1 MEPVRNLAIRLRGV
15 VKRYGSITAVDGW
28 RSRAPRPSRAVI
40 DQEPVFGLRCQLLQA
55 TWSAVHYAN
64 VLGAVSHLNELD
76 WHDML
81 LFGGIGVG
89 VIIVIARLLMRG

>member
-15 VKRYGSITAVDGW
+15 VKRYGSTG
-28 RSRAPRPSRAVI
+28 SG
-40 DQEPVFGLRCQLLQA
+40 VFGLRCPLLRA
-55 TWSAVHYAN
+55 AWSAVHYVN
-64 VLGAVSHLNELD
+64 VFGAVSHLNELD